1 MSNCLTNERSYCLQ
15 RRDESLSR
23 PNQRVSAAC
32 RCRGLVVRIR
42 CSASGGPDREPGD
55 GTHRGETTHR
65 MERMSD
71 DTLRLNLLK
80 RGLESSSEREEALS
94 KRLKMEGHEAME
106 RLKMLALLKR
116 KDLADLAVL
125 EVPGT
130 LGDGKGPSVS
140 SIHHQSL
147 MGAAYEE
154 KLNGSL
160 RLGSHSV
167 HVGQSKNG
175 KENIMDEPV
184 DMSAGRRCEVDRDR
198 QTPSPD
204 VIILSD
210 NEASSPRTTPRPEER
225 MHQAN
230 LEIFKGKTGEERQQM
245 IKALREELR
254 LEEARLVLLKKL
266 RQSQMQKENVV
277 QKVPAVQS
285 SASSIQP
292 PPIHSSS
299 GIGKLPVRPG
309 LHNTEPQN
317 LRTAQ
322 GHTVIR
328 SANTSLPPM
337 LMSQRVI
344 APSPSQLQGQRV
356 SSKTGMPRSSSSSMT
371 SAVNYQQER
380 KELAEDERRDMRRM
394 TAEQTGMTRLGPDK
408 RQRQQASQQVAASQ
422 RSSSSAMYM
431 NLAHMQAAAAVG
443 ASGVTGGL
451 AGASAVS
458 PSTMSGSA
466 SGAVSSMADQASSQ
480 AAAKLALRKQL
491 EKTLLEIPPPKPP
504 APLLH
509 FLPSAA
515 NSEFI
520 YMVGLEEVV
529 QSVLDSQGK
538 FRGSLARMEPFFCA
552 QCRTDFT
559 PHWKQ
564 EKSGRI
570 LCEQCMTSNQK
581 KALKAE
587 HTNRLKNAF
596 VKALQQEQ
604 EIEQRLQQ
612 QAALSPS
619 SAATGSNV
627 SKTDTMIRQHALRQA
642 QQPQASLQRGL
653 SNSARGVLSNFA
665 QASQLSVASSLMGM
679 SSAKHCGSGGSSNR
693 LQHDNR
699 RQIYNIPGLN
709 IAYLNPAAVGAHKTS
724 SLADR
729 QREYL
734 LDMIP
739 PRSISQSITGQK

>member
-1 MSNCLTNERSYCLQ
+1 
-15 RRDESLSR
+15 
-23 PNQRVSAAC
+23 
-32 RCRGLVVRIR
+32 
-42 CSASGGPDREPGD
+42 
-55 GTHRGETTHR
+55 
-65 MERMSD
+65 MERMSEEA
-71 DTLRLNLLK
+71 LRLNLLK
-80 RGLESSSEREEALS
+80 RGLESPSEREEALA

-116 KDLADLAVL
+116 KDLADLAAL
-125 EVPGT
+125 EVAGG
-130 LGDGKGPSVS
+130 LGDGKGPGAS
-140 SIHHQSL
+140 SLHHQSL

-154 KLNGSL
+154 KMNGSL
-160 RLGSHSV
+160 RLAGHGG
-167 HVGQSKNG
+167 HVGPSKNG
-175 KENIMDEPV
+175 KENILDEPV
-184 DMSAGRRCEVDRDR
+184 DMSAGRRCDSDRSR
-198 QTPSPD
+198 RTPSPD

-210 NEASSPRTTPRPEER
+210 NEASSPRTTPRPDER
-225 MHQAN
+225 LHHAN
-230 LEIFKGKTGEERQQM
+230 LDMFKGKTGEERQQM

-277 QKVPAVQS
+277 QKVPVVQN
-285 SASSIQP
+285 ASSSVQP
-292 PPIHSSS
+292 PPIHSSP
-299 GIGKLPVRPG
+299 GLGKLPVRPG
-309 LHNTEPQN
+309 LHNPEPQN

-328 SANTSLPPM
+328 SAANASMPPM

-344 APSPSQLQGQRV
+344 APNPAQLGQRV
-356 SSKTGMPRSSSSSMT
+356 SSKPGMSRSGSNSMAN
-371 SAVNYQQER
+371 AVSY
-380 KELAEDERRDMRRM
+380 
-394 TAEQTGMTRLGPDK
+394 
-408 RQRQQASQQVAASQ
+408 QQASQQVAASQ
-422 RSSSSAMYM
+422 RSGSSAMYM
-431 NLAHMQAAAAVG
+431 NLAHMQAAAAAGAGGVG
-443 ASGVTGGL
+443 GGL
-451 AGASAVS
+451 GGASAVS
-458 PSTMSGSA
+458 PSGLSGSG
-466 SGAVSSMADQASSQ
+466 GAGGGVGSMADQASSQ

-538 FRGSLARMEPFFCA
+538 LRGTLARMEPFFCA

-619 SAATGSNV
+619 PASTGSNT
-627 SKTDTMIRQHALRQA
+627 SKTDSMIRHHALRQA
-642 QQPQASLQRGL
+642 PQPQASMQRGL

-679 SSAKHCGSGGSSNR
+679 TSAKHCGGGGGGSGNR
-693 LQHDNR
+693 LQHDSR

-709 IAYLNPAAVGAHKTS
+709 IAYLNPAAVGAHKSS

-739 PRSISQSITGQK
+739 PRSISQSISGQK

>member
-1 MSNCLTNERSYCLQ
+1 MEEEGGGGGCGVPVTDAQHKAN
-15 RRDESLSR
+15 RDWLISAVLSGALWLIKGGG
-23 PNQRVSAAC
+23 SAE
-32 RCRGLVVRIR
+32 R
-42 CSASGGPDREPGD
+42 CSGNMSDRK
-55 GTHRGETTHR
+55 HRGR
-65 MERMSD
+65 DKFWMERMSEEA
-71 DTLRLNLLK
+71 LRLNLLK
-80 RGLESSSEREEALS
+80 RGLESPSEREEALA

-116 KDLADLAVL
+116 KDLADLAAL
-125 EVPGT
+125 EVAGP
-130 LGDGKGPSVS
+130 LGDGKGPGAS
-140 SIHHQSL
+140 SLHHQSL

-160 RLGSHSV
+160 RLGGHGG
-167 HVGQSKNG
+167 HVGPSKNG
-175 KENIMDEPV
+175 KENMMDEPV
-184 DMSAGRRCEVDRDR
+184 DMSAGRRCEADHDRR
-198 QTPSPD
+198 TPSPD

-225 MHQAN
+225 LHQAN
-230 LEIFKGKTGEERQQM
+230 LDMFKGKTGEERQQM

-277 QKVPAVQS
+277 QKVPVVQNA
-285 SASSIQP
+285 ASSVQP
-292 PPIHSSS
+292 PPIHSSP
-299 GIGKLPVRPG
+299 GLGKLPVRPG
-309 LHNTEPQN
+309 LHNPEPQN

-328 SANTSLPPM
+328 SAANANLPPM

-344 APSPSQLQGQRV
+344 APNPAQLQGQRI
-356 SSKTGMPRSSSSSMT
+356 SSKPGMSRSSSSMANPVS
-371 SAVNYQQER
+371 Y
-380 KELAEDERRDMRRM
+380 
-394 TAEQTGMTRLGPDK
+394 
-408 RQRQQASQQVAASQ
+408 QQASQQVAASQ
-422 RSSSSAMYM
+422 RSGSSAMYM
-431 NLAHMQAAAAVG
+431 NLAHMQAAAAAG
-443 ASGVTGGL
+443 AGGVAGGL
-451 AGASAVS
+451 GGASAVS
-458 PSTMSGSA
+458 PSTMSSSA
-466 SGAVSSMADQASSQ
+466 SGGVSSMADQASSQ

-538 FRGSLARMEPFFCA
+538 LRGTLARMEPFFCA

-619 SAATGSNV
+619 SAPTGPNA
-627 SKTDTMIRQHALRQA
+627 SKTDTMIRHHALRQA
-642 QQPQASLQRGL
+642 PQPQASLQRGL

-679 SSAKHCGSGGSSNR
+679 TSAKHCGSGGSSSSSSNR
-693 LQHDNR
+693 LQHDSR

-709 IAYLNPAAVGAHKTS
+709 IAYLNPAAVGAHKSS

>member
-1 MSNCLTNERSYCLQ
+1 MEQMSE
-15 RRDESLSR
+15 E
-23 PNQRVSAAC
+23 A
-32 RCRGLVVRIR
+32 
-42 CSASGGPDREPGD
+42 
-55 GTHRGETTHR
+55 
-65 MERMSD
+65 
-71 DTLRLNLLK
+71 LRLNLLK
-80 RGLESSSEREEALS
+80 RGLESPSEREEALA

-116 KDLADLAVL
+116 KDLADLAALDVA
-125 EVPGT
+125 GT
-130 LGDGKGPSVS
+130 LGDGKGPGASTL
-140 SIHHQSL
+140 HHQSL

-160 RLGSHSV
+160 RMGSHSG
-167 HVGQSKNG
+167 HVGPSKNG
-175 KENIMDEPV
+175 KENILDEPV
-184 DMSAGRRCEVDRDR
+184 DMSAGRRCDADHDRR
-198 QTPSPD
+198 TPSPD

-225 MHQAN
+225 VHKAN
-230 LEIFKGKTGEERQQM
+230 LDMFKGKTGEERQQM

-277 QKVPAVQS
+277 QKVPVVQNA
-285 SASSIQP
+285 ASSVQP
-292 PPIHSSS
+292 PPIHSSP
-299 GIGKLPVRPG
+299 GLGKLPVRPG
-309 LHNTEPQN
+309 LHNPEPQN

-328 SANTSLPPM
+328 SAANANLPPM

-344 APSPSQLQGQRV
+344 APNPAQLQGQRV
-356 SSKTGMPRSSSSSMT
+356 ASKPGMSRSSSSSLAN
-371 SAVNYQQER
+371 AVSY
-380 KELAEDERRDMRRM
+380 
-394 TAEQTGMTRLGPDK
+394 
-408 RQRQQASQQVAASQ
+408 QQASQVAASQ
-422 RSSSSAMYM
+422 RSGSSAMYM

-443 ASGVTGGL
+443 AGGVASGLG
-451 AGASAVS
+451 GASAVS

-538 FRGSLARMEPFFCA
+538 LRGTLARMEPFFCA

-619 SAATGSNV
+619 SVPTNA
-627 SKTDTMIRQHALRQA
+627 SKSESMIRHHALRQA
-642 QQPQASLQRGL
+642 PQPQASLQQGL

-679 SSAKHCGSGGSSNR
+679 TSAKHCGSSGGSNSSSNR
-693 LQHDNR
+693 LQHDSR

-709 IAYLNPAAVGAHKTS
+709 IAYLNPAAVGAHKSS

>member
-1 MSNCLTNERSYCLQ
+1 MEQMSE
-15 RRDESLSR
+15 E
-23 PNQRVSAAC
+23 A
-32 RCRGLVVRIR
+32 
-42 CSASGGPDREPGD
+42 
-55 GTHRGETTHR
+55 
-65 MERMSD
+65 
-71 DTLRLNLLK
+71 LRLNLLK
-80 RGLESSSEREEALS
+80 RGLESPSEREEALA

-116 KDLADLAVL
+116 KDLADLAAL
-125 EVPGT
+125 EVAGP
-130 LGDGKGPSVS
+130 LGDGKGPGASTL
-140 SIHHQSL
+140 HHQSL
-147 MGAAYEE
+147 MGATYEE

-160 RLGSHSV
+160 RLGGHGG
-167 HVGQSKNG
+167 HVGPSKNG
-175 KENIMDEPV
+175 KENMLDEPV
-184 DMSAGRRCEVDRDR
+184 DMSAGRRCDTDHDRR
-198 QTPSPD
+198 TPSPD

-225 MHQAN
+225 LNHAN
-230 LEIFKGKTGEERQQM
+230 LEMFRGKTGEERQQM

-277 QKVPAVQS
+277 QKVPVVQNAA
-285 SASSIQP
+285 ASGQP
-292 PPIHSSS
+292 PSMHSSP
-299 GIGKLPVRPG
+299 GLGKLPVRPG

-328 SANTSLPPM
+328 SGANANLPPM

-344 APSPSQLQGQRV
+344 APNPAQLQGQRL
-356 SSKTGMPRSSSSSMT
+356 SSKPGMARSSSMGN
-371 SAVNYQQER
+371 AVSY
-380 KELAEDERRDMRRM
+380 
-394 TAEQTGMTRLGPDK
+394 
-408 RQRQQASQQVAASQ
+408 QQASQQVAASQ
-422 RSSSSAMYM
+422 RSASSAMYM
-431 NLAHMQAAAAVG
+431 NLAHMQAAAG
-443 ASGVTGGL
+443 ASGVAGGL
-451 AGASAVS
+451 GGASAVS
-458 PSTMSGSA
+458 PSTLSGSA
-466 SGAVSSMADQASSQ
+466 SGGVNSMADQASSQ

-538 FRGSLARMEPFFCA
+538 LRGTLSRMEPFFCA

-570 LCEQCMTSNQK
+570 LCEQCMMSNQK

-612 QAALSPS
+612 AALSPS
-619 SAATGSNV
+619 SAPSGPNA
-627 SKTDTMIRQHALRQA
+627 SKTDSLIRHHALRQTP
-642 QQPQASLQRGL
+642 QPQASLQRGL

-679 SSAKHCGSGGSSNR
+679 SSGKHCGSGGGNSSSSNR
-693 LQHDNR
+693 LQHDSR

-709 IAYLNPAAVGAHKTS
+709 IAYLNPAAVGAHKNS

>member
-1 MSNCLTNERSYCLQ
+1 
-15 RRDESLSR
+15 
-23 PNQRVSAAC
+23 
-32 RCRGLVVRIR
+32 
-42 CSASGGPDREPGD
+42 
-55 GTHRGETTHR
+55 

-71 DTLRLNLLK
+71 DALRLNLLK
-80 RGLESSSEREEALS
+80 RGLESPSEREEALS

-116 KDLADLAVL
+116 KDLADLAAL

-130 LGDGKGPSVS
+130 LGDGKGPGASA
-140 SIHHQSL
+140 IHHQSL

-160 RLGSHSV
+160 RLGGHSG

-175 KENIMDEPV
+175 KENIIDEPV
-184 DMSAGRRCEVDRDR
+184 DMSAGRRCEADRAR

-210 NEASSPRTTPRPEER
+210 NEASSPRTTPRPDER
-225 MHQAN
+225 MQQAN
-230 LEIFKGKTGEERQQM
+230 LDMFKGKTEEERQQM

-277 QKVPAVQS
+277 QKVPVVQS
-285 SASSIQP
+285 SASSVQP
-292 PPIHSSS
+292 PPSHSSS
-299 GIGKLPVRPG
+299 GLGKLPVRPG
-309 LHNTEPQN
+309 LHNPEPQN

-322 GHTVIR
+322 AVCRTVMVLSDCDELR
-328 SANTSLPPM
+328 MCVSL
-337 LMSQRVI
+337 
-344 APSPSQLQGQRV
+344 
-356 SSKTGMPRSSSSSMT
+356 
-371 SAVNYQQER
+371 
-380 KELAEDERRDMRRM
+380 
-394 TAEQTGMTRLGPDK
+394 
-408 RQRQQASQQVAASQ
+408 QASQQVAASQ
-422 RSSSSAMYM
+422 RSGSSAMYM

-443 ASGVTGGL
+443 AGGVAGGL
-451 AGASAVS
+451 SGASSVS
-458 PSTMSGSA
+458 PSTLSGSA

-538 FRGSLARMEPFFCA
+538 LRGTLARMEPFFCA
-552 QCRTDFT
+552 QCQTDFT

-619 SAATGSNV
+619 SAPTGPNV
-627 SKTDTMIRQHALRQA
+627 SKTDTMIRQHALRQTP
-642 QQPQASLQRGL
+642 QPQASLQRSL

-679 SSAKHCGSGGSSNR
+679 SSAKHCGSSGGSSSSNR
-693 LQHDNR
+693 LQHDSR

>member
-1 MSNCLTNERSYCLQ
+1 MEQMSE
-15 RRDESLSR
+15 E
-23 PNQRVSAAC
+23 A
-32 RCRGLVVRIR
+32 
-42 CSASGGPDREPGD
+42 
-55 GTHRGETTHR
+55 
-65 MERMSD
+65 
-71 DTLRLNLLK
+71 LRLNLLK
-80 RGLESSSEREEALS
+80 RGLESPSEREEALA

-116 KDLADLAVL
+116 KDLADLAAL
-125 EVPGT
+125 EVAGP
-130 LGDGKGPSVS
+130 LGDGKGPGASTL
-140 SIHHQSL
+140 HHQSL

-160 RLGSHSV
+160 RLGGHGG
-167 HVGQSKNG
+167 HVGPSKNG
-175 KENIMDEPV
+175 KENMLDEPV
-184 DMSAGRRCEVDRDR
+184 DMSAGRRCDTDHDRR
-198 QTPSPD
+198 TPSPD

-225 MHQAN
+225 LSHAN
-230 LEIFKGKTGEERQQM
+230 LEMFRGKTGEERQQM

-277 QKVPAVQS
+277 QKVPVVQNAATS
-285 SASSIQP
+285 GQP
-292 PPIHSSS
+292 PSMHGSP
-299 GIGKLPVRPG
+299 GLGKLPVRPG
-309 LHNTEPQN
+309 LHNPEPQN

-328 SANTSLPPM
+328 SGANANLPPM

-344 APSPSQLQGQRV
+344 APNPAQLQGQRL
-356 SSKTGMPRSSSSSMT
+356 SSKPGMARSSSMGN
-371 SAVNYQQER
+371 AVSY
-380 KELAEDERRDMRRM
+380 
-394 TAEQTGMTRLGPDK
+394 
-408 RQRQQASQQVAASQ
+408 QQASQQVAAS
-422 RSSSSAMYM
+422 RSGSSAMYM
-431 NLAHMQAAAAVG
+431 NLAHMQAAAG
-443 ASGVTGGL
+443 ASGVAGGL
-451 AGASAVS
+451 GGASAVS
-458 PSTMSGSA
+458 PSTLSGSA
-466 SGAVSSMADQASSQ
+466 SGGVNSMADQASSQ

-538 FRGSLARMEPFFCA
+538 LRGTLSRMEPFFCA

-570 LCEQCMTSNQK
+570 LCEQCMMSNQK

-612 QAALSPS
+612 AALSPS
-619 SAATGSNV
+619 SAPSGPNA
-627 SKTDTMIRQHALRQA
+627 SKTDSLIRHHALRQTP
-642 QQPQASLQRGL
+642 QPQASLQRGL

-679 SSAKHCGSGGSSNR
+679 SSGKHCGSAGGNSGSGNR
-693 LQHDNR
+693 LQHDSR

-709 IAYLNPAAVGAHKTS
+709 IAYLNPAAVGAHKNS

>member
-1 MSNCLTNERSYCLQ
+1 
-15 RRDESLSR
+15 
-23 PNQRVSAAC
+23 
-32 RCRGLVVRIR
+32 
-42 CSASGGPDREPGD
+42 
-55 GTHRGETTHR
+55 
-65 MERMSD
+65 MERMSEEA
-71 DTLRLNLLK
+71 LRLNLLK
-80 RGLESSSEREEALS
+80 RGLDSSERDEALA

-116 KDLADLAVL
+116 KDLADLAGLDVAG
-125 EVPGT
+125 P
-130 LGDGKGPSVS
+130 LGDGKGPGASAL
-140 SIHHQSL
+140 HHQST
-147 MGAAYEE
+147 MGTGSYEE
-154 KLNGSL
+154 KMNGSL
-160 RLGSHSV
+160 RLGGHGS
-167 HVGQSKNG
+167 HVGQTKNG
-175 KENIMDEPV
+175 KENMLDEPV
-184 DMSAGRRCEVDRDR
+184 DMSAGRRSDADHVRR
-198 QTPSPD
+198 TPSPD

-210 NEASSPRTTPRPEER
+210 NEASSPRATPRPDEK
-225 MHQAN
+225 MHRVN
-230 LEIFKGKTGEERQQM
+230 LELFKGKTGEERQQM

-266 RQSQMQKENVV
+266 RQSQMQKENMV
-277 QKVPAVQS
+277 QKVPVVQNAT
-285 SASSIQP
+285 SAQP
-292 PPIHSSS
+292 PPLHSSS
-299 GIGKLPVRPG
+299 GLSKLPVRPG
-309 LHNTEPQN
+309 MHNPEPQN
-317 LRTAQ
+317 LRSAQ

-328 SANTSLPPM
+328 SGANASLPPM

-344 APSPSQLQGQRV
+344 APNPAQLHGQRGL
-356 SSKTGMPRSSSSSMT
+356 SKPGMGRSSSMANT
-371 SAVNYQQER
+371 VNYQ
-380 KELAEDERRDMRRM
+380 A
-394 TAEQTGMTRLGPDK
+394 G
-408 RQRQQASQQVAASQ
+408 QQVSSQ
-422 RSSSSAMYM
+422 HSNSSAIYM
-431 NLAHMQAAAAVG
+431 NLAHMQAAAG
-443 ASGVTGGL
+443 AGALG
-451 AGASAVS
+451 GASAVS
-458 PSTMSGSA
+458 PSTIT
-466 SGAVSSMADQASSQ
+466 DQASSQ

-538 FRGSLARMEPFFCA
+538 FRGSLSRMEPFYCA

-559 PHWKQ
+559 PHWKR
-564 EKSGRI
+564 EKTGRI

-612 QAALSPS
+612 QATLSPS
-619 SAATGSNV
+619 SSSTGSNS
-627 SKTDTMIRQHALRQA
+627 SKTDSMLRHHALRQA
-642 QQPQASLQRGL
+642 SQPQSQASLQRGL

-679 SSAKHCGSGGSSNR
+679 TSAKHCGSGSSSSSNR
-693 LQHDNR
+693 LQHDSH

-709 IAYLNPAAVGAHKTS
+709 IAYLNPAAVGAHKSS

>member
-1 MSNCLTNERSYCLQ
+1 
-15 RRDESLSR
+15 
-23 PNQRVSAAC
+23 
-32 RCRGLVVRIR
+32 
-42 CSASGGPDREPGD
+42 
-55 GTHRGETTHR
+55 
-65 MERMSD
+65 MERMSEEA
-71 DTLRLNLLK
+71 LRLNLLK
-80 RGLESSSEREEALS
+80 RGLESPSEREEALA

-116 KDLADLAVL
+116 KDLADLAAL
-125 EVPGT
+125 EVAGP
-130 LGDGKGPSVS
+130 LGDGKGPGAS
-140 SIHHQSL
+140 SLHHQSL

-160 RLGSHSV
+160 RLGGHGSHI
-167 HVGQSKNG
+167 GPSKNG

-184 DMSAGRRCEVDRDR
+184 DMSAGRRCDADHDRR
-198 QTPSPD
+198 TPSPD

-225 MHQAN
+225 LHQAN
-230 LEIFKGKTGEERQQM
+230 LDMFKGKTGEERQQM

-277 QKVPAVQS
+277 QKVPVVQNA
-285 SASSIQP
+285 ASSVQP
-292 PPIHSSS
+292 PPIHNSP
-299 GIGKLPVRPG
+299 GLGKLPVRPG
-309 LHNTEPQN
+309 LHNPEPQN
-317 LRTAQ
+317 LRNAQ

-328 SANTSLPPM
+328 SAANASLPPM

-344 APSPSQLQGQRV
+344 APNPSQLQGQRV
-356 SSKTGMPRSSSSSMT
+356 SSKTGMSRSSSSSMAN
-371 SAVNYQQER
+371 AVSY
-380 KELAEDERRDMRRM
+380 
-394 TAEQTGMTRLGPDK
+394 
-408 RQRQQASQQVAASQ
+408 QQASQQVAASQ
-422 RSSSSAMYM
+422 RSGSSAMYM
-431 NLAHMQAAAAVG
+431 NLAHMQAAG
-443 ASGVTGGL
+443 AGGVAGGL
-451 AGASAVS
+451 GGASAVS
-458 PSTMSGSA
+458 PSTMSSSA
-466 SGAVSSMADQASSQ
+466 GGGVSSMADQASSQ

-538 FRGSLARMEPFFCA
+538 LRGPLGRMEPFFCA

-619 SAATGSNV
+619 SAPTGPNA
-627 SKTDTMIRQHALRQA
+627 SKTDSMIRHHALRQA
-642 QQPQASLQRGL
+642 PQPQASLQRGL

-679 SSAKHCGSGGSSNR
+679 TSAKHCGSGGGSSSSSNR
-693 LQHDNR
+693 LQHDSR

-709 IAYLNPAAVGAHKTS
+709 IAYLNPAAVGAHKSS

>member
-1 MSNCLTNERSYCLQ
+1 
-15 RRDESLSR
+15 
-23 PNQRVSAAC
+23 
-32 RCRGLVVRIR
+32 
-42 CSASGGPDREPGD
+42 
-55 GTHRGETTHR
+55 
-65 MERMSD
+65 MERMSEEA
-71 DTLRLNLLK
+71 LRLNLLK
-80 RGLESSSEREEALS
+80 RGLESPSEREEALA

-116 KDLADLAVL
+116 KDLADLAALDVT
-125 EVPGT
+125 GA
-130 LGDGKGPSVS
+130 LGDGKGPGASTL
-140 SIHHQSL
+140 HHQSL
-147 MGAAYEE
+147 MGASYEE

-160 RLGSHSV
+160 RLGGHSG
-167 HVGQSKNG
+167 HVGPSKNG
-175 KENIMDEPV
+175 KENILDEPV
-184 DMSAGRRCEVDRDR
+184 DMSARRRCDTDHDRR
-198 QTPSPD
+198 TPSPD

-210 NEASSPRTTPRPEER
+210 NEASSPRTSPRPEER
-225 MHQAN
+225 AHQAN
-230 LEIFKGKTGEERQQM
+230 LDMFKGKTGEERQQM

-266 RQSQMQKENVV
+266 RQSQLQKENVV
-277 QKVPAVQS
+277 QKVPVVQNA
-285 SASSIQP
+285 ASSVQP
-292 PPIHSSS
+292 SPIHSST
-299 GIGKLPVRPG
+299 GLAKLPVRPG

-328 SANTSLPPM
+328 SAANANLPPM

-344 APSPSQLQGQRV
+344 APNPAQLQGQRV
-356 SSKTGMPRSSSSSMT
+356 SSKSGLSHSSSSSMAN
-371 SAVNYQQER
+371 AVSYQQVR
-380 KELAEDERRDMRRM
+380 SMPGPG
-394 TAEQTGMTRLGPDK
+394 TCSGTCSTTGTD
-408 RQRQQASQQVAASQ
+408 QQVSATQ

-431 NLAHMQAAAAVG
+431 NLAHIQAAAGAGAV
-443 ASGVTGGL
+443 AGGL
-451 AGASAVS
+451 GGAAAVS

-466 SGAVSSMADQASSQ
+466 GGGVSSMADQASSQ

-529 QSVLDSQGK
+529 QSVLESQGK
-538 FRGSLARMEPFFCA
+538 LRGALPRMEPFFCA

-619 SAATGSNV
+619 SVAAGPNA
-627 SKTDTMIRQHALRQA
+627 SKTDTMIRHHALRQA
-642 QQPQASLQRGL
+642 PQPQASLQRGL

-679 SSAKHCGSGGSSNR
+679 TSAKHW
-693 LQHDNR
+693 
-699 RQIYNIPGLN
+699 LN
-709 IAYLNPAAVGAHKTS
+709 IAYLNPAAVGGHKSS

>member
-1 MSNCLTNERSYCLQ
+1 
-15 RRDESLSR
+15 
-23 PNQRVSAAC
+23 
-32 RCRGLVVRIR
+32 
-42 CSASGGPDREPGD
+42 
-55 GTHRGETTHR
+55 
-65 MERMSD
+65 MERMSEEA
-71 DTLRLNLLK
+71 LRLNLLK
-80 RGLESSSEREEALS
+80 RGLESPSEREEALA

-116 KDLADLAVL
+116 KDLADLAAL
-125 EVPGT
+125 EVAGP
-130 LGDGKGPSVS
+130 LGDGKGPGAS
-140 SIHHQSL
+140 SLHHQSL

-160 RLGSHSV
+160 RLGGHGG
-167 HVGQSKNG
+167 HVGPSKNG
-175 KENIMDEPV
+175 KENILDEPV
-184 DMSAGRRCEVDRDR
+184 DMSAGRRCDSEHDRR
-198 QTPSPD
+198 TPSPD

-225 MHQAN
+225 LHQAN
-230 LEIFKGKTGEERQQM
+230 LDMFKGKTGEERQQM

-277 QKVPAVQS
+277 QKVPVVQNPTS
-285 SASSIQP
+285 SVQP
-292 PPIHSSS
+292 PPIHSSP
-299 GIGKLPVRPG
+299 GLGKLPVRPG
-309 LHNTEPQN
+309 LHNPEPQN

-328 SANTSLPPM
+328 SAANANLPPM

-344 APSPSQLQGQRV
+344 APNPAQLQGQRV
-356 SSKTGMPRSSSSSMT
+356 SSKPGMSRSSSSSMAN
-371 SAVNYQQER
+371 AVSY
-380 KELAEDERRDMRRM
+380 
-394 TAEQTGMTRLGPDK
+394 
-408 RQRQQASQQVAASQ
+408 QQASQQVAASQ
-422 RSSSSAMYM
+422 RSGSSAMYM
-431 NLAHMQAAAAVG
+431 NLAHMQAAAAAG
-443 ASGVTGGL
+443 AGGVAGGL
-451 AGASAVS
+451 GGASAVS

-466 SGAVSSMADQASSQ
+466 SGGVSSMADQASSQ

-538 FRGSLARMEPFFCA
+538 LRGTLARMEPFFCA

-612 QAALSPS
+612 QVALSPS
-619 SAATGSNV
+619 SVPTGPNA
-627 SKTDTMIRQHALRQA
+627 SKTDTMIRHHALRQA
-642 QQPQASLQRGL
+642 PQPQASLQRGL

-679 SSAKHCGSGGSSNR
+679 TSAKHCGSGGGSSGSSSSSNR
-693 LQHDNR
+693 LQHDSR

-709 IAYLNPAAVGAHKTS
+709 IAYLNPAAVGAHKSS

>member
-1 MSNCLTNERSYCLQ
+1 
-15 RRDESLSR
+15 
-23 PNQRVSAAC
+23 
-32 RCRGLVVRIR
+32 
-42 CSASGGPDREPGD
+42 
-55 GTHRGETTHR
+55 
-65 MERMSD
+65 MERMSEEA
-71 DTLRLNLLK
+71 LRLNLLK
-80 RGLESSSEREEALS
+80 RGLESPSEREETLA

-116 KDLADLAVL
+116 KDLADLAAL
-125 EVPGT
+125 EV
-130 LGDGKGPSVS
+130 
-140 SIHHQSL
+140 SL

-160 RLGSHSV
+160 RLGGHSS
-167 HVGQSKNG
+167 HVGPSKNG
-175 KENIMDEPV
+175 KENILDEPV
-184 DMSAGRRCEVDRDR
+184 DMSAGRRCDADHDRR
-198 QTPSPD
+198 TPSPD

-225 MHQAN
+225 VHQAN
-230 LEIFKGKTGEERQQM
+230 LDMFKGKTGVERQQM
-245 IKALREELR
+245 IKALKEELR

-277 QKVPAVQS
+277 QKVPVVQNAVS
-285 SASSIQP
+285 SVQP
-292 PPIHSSS
+292 PPIHSSP
-299 GIGKLPVRPG
+299 GLGKLPVRPG
-309 LHNTEPQN
+309 LHNPEPQN

-328 SANTSLPPM
+328 SAANANLPPM

-344 APSPSQLQGQRV
+344 APNPAQLQGQRI
-356 SSKTGMPRSSSSSMT
+356 SSKAGMSRSST
-371 SAVNYQQER
+371 LANTVGYQQVWIHSDLC
-380 KELAEDERRDMRRM
+380 EL
-394 TAEQTGMTRLGPDK
+394 
-408 RQRQQASQQVAASQ
+408 VI
-422 RSSSSAMYM
+422 
-431 NLAHMQAAAAVG
+431 AVLCIPY
-443 ASGVTGGL
+443 VC
-451 AGASAVS
+451 V
-458 PSTMSGSA
+458 GS
-466 SGAVSSMADQASSQ
+466 M
-480 AAAKLALRKQL
+480 LALRKQL

-538 FRGSLARMEPFFCA
+538 LRGTLARMEPFFCA

-619 SAATGSNV
+619 SASTGPNA
-627 SKTDTMIRQHALRQA
+627 SKTDNMIRHHALRQA
-642 QQPQASLQRGL
+642 PQPQASLQRGL

-679 SSAKHCGSGGSSNR
+679 TR
-693 LQHDNR
+693 
-699 RQIYNIPGLN
+699 LN
-709 IAYLNPAAVGAHKTS
+709 IAYLNPAAVGAHKSS